1 MKILRL
7 RLATRQ
13 SRWCTVQIRRRS
25 RRSLTFLSEV
35 LWRRIWR
42 KCVRRRP
49 FRRKGAPLH
58 SGSPM
63 RITVIEMVRRLPTAR
78 TVFPFAKIVN
88 VVDGVCEIRTKER
101 SVLLSAGS
109 AVAVGA
115 GRWCQLVPK
124 PEVRAWTVYADDALW
139 RRQME
144 CFLPIKQRL
153 VPGLHPD
160 DWDGTPLVLH
170 VGEERLHAL
179 EPIWRQLSLLDT
191 NRQPLE
197 LVTARTIELVAR
209 WVAEV
214 VPVFLAPDARS
225 EGLVDAW
232 HPVDGRLTD
241 PVLVGHIGKA
251 VRVLCARLAEP
262 WTVSSLAREVA
273 LSRTHLTRLFARY
286 AGAPPM
292 RFLTEVRVT
301 EFTRLIEETDMSLA
315 CASQAVGWSD
325 PRVASRWFRQRFGV
339 TPSQYRTAL
348 SMHVESSAASLN
360 SAVG

>member
-1 MKILRL
+1 MAPY
-7 RLATRQ
+7 LAQVCSTQ
-13 SRWCTVQIRRRS
+13 AVPQES
-25 RRSLTFLSEV
+25 
-35 LWRRIWR
+35 
-42 KCVRRRP
+42 
-49 FRRKGAPLH
+49 APLQ

-88 VVDGVCEIRTKER
+88 VVDGVCEIRTRER
-101 SVLLSAGS
+101 SVVLSAGS
-109 AVAVGA
+109 TVAVGA

-124 PEVRAWTVYADDALW
+124 PEVRVWTVYADDELW

-160 DWDGTPLVLH
+160 DWDGAPLVLH
-170 VGEERLHAL
+170 VGKERLHAL

-209 WVAEV
+209 WVAAV
-214 VPVFLAPDARS
+214 APVFLAPDARS
-225 EGLVDAW
+225 ESLIDAW
-232 HPVDGRLTD
+232 RPVDGRLTD

-251 VRVLCARLAEP
+251 VHVLRARLAEP

-273 LSRTHLTRLFARY
+273 LSPTHLTRLFTRH

-292 RFLTEVRVT
+292 RFLTEIRVT

-325 PRVASRWFRQRFGV
+325 PRVASRWFRQRFGIA
-339 TPSQYRTAL
+339 PSQYRTAL

>member
-1 MKILRL
+1 MAPYSAQVCSTQ
-7 RLATRQ
+7 ATPQ
-13 SRWCTVQIRRRS
+13 ESTPQHCD
-25 RRSLTFLSEV
+25 L
-35 LWRRIWR
+35 
-42 KCVRRRP
+42 
-49 FRRKGAPLH
+49 
-58 SGSPM
+58 PM
-63 RITVIEMVRRLPTAR
+63 RIAAVEMVRRLPTAR
-78 TVFPFAKIVN
+78 AVFPFAKIVN

-197 LVTARTIELVAR
+197 LVTARTIELVAQ
-209 WVAEV
+209 WVAAV

-360 SAVG
+360 SAVGVG